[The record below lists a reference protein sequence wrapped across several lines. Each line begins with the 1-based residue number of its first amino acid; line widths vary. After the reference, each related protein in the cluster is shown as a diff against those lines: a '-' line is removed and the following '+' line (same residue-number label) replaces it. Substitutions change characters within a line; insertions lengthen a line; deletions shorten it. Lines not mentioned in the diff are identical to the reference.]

1 MQFGPY
7 GSLAIDLLVWAA
19 RETYVPN
26 FRERLDLLIPTPTLI
41 FHAADFY
48 NLFGHRR
55 NSVLKPLTPGGEA
68 IFAYREK
75 HRKEYGRCI
84 LDAVLY
90 SMSTNSIAYSEK
102 EYRVVDERR
111 RTRYTLTSLKV
122 FKGLTIERSQ
132 RAYVRYTMQA
142 NPDFVQNNHLLSQA
156 ISVPDYVSLRTA
168 GTEHS
173 KEGSSWTVG
182 RFLYLRMRYAW
193 GLWCTAENKAKA
205 EFTENFE
212 ELLEIAGFVKTP
224 PKKAASLLRGY
235 LERVC
240 TLASI
245 PFTARIEKVT
255 TQNARRQQDGSRPD
269 AYQVILTK
277 KATQRAEE
285 GEQMRMATEQQHQEQ
300 QQQVGQP
307 RLQNLAQNLHAN

>member
-19 RETYVPN
+19 KETYVPN
-26 FRERLDLLIPTPTLI
+26 FRERIDLLFPTPTLT

-48 NLFGHRR
+48 NLFGHVR

-68 IFAYREK
+68 IFAYRDK
-75 HRKEYGRCI
+75 HRKDYGRCI

-90 SMSTNSIAYSEK
+90 SMSTNSIAYAEK

-111 RTRYTLTSLKV
+111 RTRYTLSTLKV
-122 FKGLTIERSQ
+122 FKGLTIERSS

-142 NPDFVQNNHLLSQA
+142 NPDFVQNNHLLSQV

-173 KEGSSWTVG
+173 KRGSSWMVG

-193 GLWCTAENKAKA
+193 GLWCTAENKGKA
-205 EFTENFE
+205 EFTENFD

-235 LERVC
+235 LSRVC
-240 TLASI
+240 TLDSI
-245 PFTARIEKVT
+245 PFTARIEKGS

-269 AYQVILTK
+269 VYRVILTK
-277 KATQRAEE
+277 KTIQRADEDE
-285 GEQMRMATEQQHQEQ
+285 LHRVATEQQQEVVQ
-300 QQQVGQP
+300 Q
-307 RLQNLAQNLHAN
+307 RLQNLAQNMRSQ